1 MSSTTHSHV
10 GVLLRLARILA
21 EVNRRMDGRLGAFH
35 GLSFVD
41 LAVLTEVQQSP
52 SGVIRRVDLA
62 EKLGLTQS
70 AVTRILIPLEK
81 IGLVKRRRDPNDAR
95 VGFTSITATGKK
107 VLEEA
112 MITAEELA
120 QELLQPDDLN
130 RIESALPEL
139 RLGSTRMVWK
149 RL

>member
-95 VGFTSITATGKK
+95 VGFTSITALFNISQT
-107 VLEEA
+107 
-112 MITAEELA
+112 TASSTSVPVPPERGRRARTSPHLA
-120 QELLQPDDLN
+120 RSP
-130 RIESALPEL
+130 
-139 RLGSTRMVWK
+139 GG
-149 RL
+149 

>member
-10 GVLLRLARILA
+10 DTLLGLARLLA

-41 LAVLTEVQQSP
+41 LAVLAEVEKSP
-52 SGVIRRVDLA
+52 SGLIRRVDLA
-62 EKLGLTQS
+62 ERLGVTQS

-95 VGFTSITATGKK
+95 VGFTSITETGRR

-112 MITAEELA
+112 TATAEELA
-120 QELLQPDDLN
+120 KDMLHADDLK
-130 RIESALPEL
+130 RMQAVLPGL
-139 RLGSTRMVWK
+139 RLRSTRVGWK
-149 RL
+149 KL